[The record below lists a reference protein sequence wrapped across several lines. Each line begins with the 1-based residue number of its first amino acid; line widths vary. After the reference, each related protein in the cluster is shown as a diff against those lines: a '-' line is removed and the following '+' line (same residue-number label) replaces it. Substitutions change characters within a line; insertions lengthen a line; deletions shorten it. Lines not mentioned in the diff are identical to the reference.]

1 MGRGRSP
8 TKTMIS
14 EKPRRRSLRKVE
26 MVGNNPRRLCPT
38 MHYRHPLRRNDNK
51 LSLRDLF
58 KNERTVELPTMAGE
72 GANDPKPFPTTTRKS
87 RPNHGAA
94 PLYGTGDAAV
104 RYLHKIIGRKR
115 TVAKTQRTMAE
126 GEAKSQNFSTATGNG
141 TEDAGVSSSNNQN
154 CP

>member
-1 MGRGRSP
+1 MGPGRSP
-8 TKTMIS
+8 TKTMMS

-38 MHYRHPLRRNDNK
+38 MHYRHPLRRNENK

-87 RPNHGAA
+87 DPNHGAA
-94 PLYGTGDAAV
+94 PLHGTGDAAV
-104 RYLHKIIGRKR
+104 RYLYKIIGRKR
-115 TVAKTQRTMAE
+115 TVAKPQRTMAE
-126 GEAKSQNFSTATGNG
+126 GEAIKPKPSSTTTGNV
-141 TEDAGVSSSNNQN
+141 TEDAGVSSSNNR
-154 CP
+154 P